1 MPKLVDH
8 EARRRELAQAVWRVV
23 QRDGVER
30 ASVRA
35 VAAESGWSAGA
46 LRHYFPTQDALLH
59 FAMDLAA
66 EKFTERARAVDEHG
80 RPPHEHSPPWRVR
93 RLLRTLIP
101 LDAESKVHAEVWMA
115 FVARARVDPVLR
127 AAGRKGDALIF
138 DWLLERLRDAEAEGT
153 LRPGAVPER
162 EAMRLLALADGLSLH
177 GMISPDIMSTE
188 LMAELLD
195 DHLHTLFPGA
205 DLST

>member
-66 EKFTERARAVDEHG
+66 EKFTERARAADEHG
-80 RPPHEHSPPWRVR
+80 RLPQDHSAPWRVR
-93 RLLRTLIP
+93 NLMRTLLP
-101 LDAESKVHAEVWMA
+101 LDADSKVSAEVWMA
-115 FVARARVDPVLR
+115 FVSRARVDPVLR
-127 AAGRKGDALIF
+127 AAGRKGDEEVAY
-138 DWLLERLRDAEAEGT
+138 WLLDRLREARAEGI
-153 LRPGAVPER
+153 LRPGADPER
-162 EAMRLLALADGLSLH
+162 EALRLLALTDGLVLH
-177 GMISPDIMSTE
+177 GLIAPEAMSPE
-188 LMAELLD
+188 LMSQLLD
-195 DHLHTLFPGA
+195 DHIRELFPGS